1 MQIKALQI
9 NGHFIY
15 KFEVFLL
22 ESYKILEKILIKNM
36 L

>member
-1 MQIKALQI
+1 MQTKTLQI

-22 ESYKILEKILIKNM
+22 EDYKKMEKNFIKNM